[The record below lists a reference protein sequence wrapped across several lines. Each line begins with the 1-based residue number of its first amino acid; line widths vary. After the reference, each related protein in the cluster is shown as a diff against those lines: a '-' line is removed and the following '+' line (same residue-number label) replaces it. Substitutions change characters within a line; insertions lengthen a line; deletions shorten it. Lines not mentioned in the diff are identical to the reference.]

1 MNQEQAGQ
9 KQVEEHLERVAQAAL
24 AKAKAL
30 GLLKAQE

>member
-1 MNQEQAGQ
+1 MGQEQVDQ
-9 KQVEEHLERVAQAAL
+9 EQVAEHLELVAQAAL